1 VRAVNDIIREVAADR
16 HAVLVDMWSHPVNSR
31 PDLLSAD
38 GIHFSAAG
46 QAVMAA
52 ELVKALAQVVA
63 VQA

>member
-1 VRAVNDIIREVAADR
+1 
-16 HAVLVDMWSHPVNSR
+16 MWSHPVNSR

-38 GIHFSAAG
+38 RIHFSAAG

-52 ELVKALAQVVA
+52 ELVKALAQVVT